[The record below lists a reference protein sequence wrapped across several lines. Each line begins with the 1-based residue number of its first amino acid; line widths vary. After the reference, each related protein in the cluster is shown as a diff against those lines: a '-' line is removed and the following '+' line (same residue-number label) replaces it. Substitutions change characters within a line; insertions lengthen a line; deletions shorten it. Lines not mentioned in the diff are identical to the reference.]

1 MFLNFEYETVYGL
14 RNIICSK
21 FGVMPDD
28 QKLKYL
34 NTELING
41 KLSFYEIKPE
51 AVIQVRR
58 RRSQK
63 KASLIYVSVKTLTG
77 KTLRFEFDS
86 SQTIKQLRYEIQ
98 EMEGNCLFK

>member
-14 RNIICSK
+14 RKKICLK
-21 FGVMPDD
+21 FGVLPEYQD
-28 QKLKYL
+28 LKYL
-34 NTELING
+34 NNELTNG

-51 AVIQVRR
+51 AVIEVRR

-63 KASLIYVSVKTLTG
+63 KIPLISVKTLTG
-77 KTLRFEFDS
+77 KTLCFEFDS
-86 SQTIKQLRYEIQ
+86 SKTIKQVRYGIQ

>member
-14 RNIICSK
+14 RKIICSK

-41 KLSFYEIKPE
+41 KLSFYDIKPE
-51 AVIQVRR
+51 AVIEVRR

-63 KASLIYVSVKTLTG
+63 KIPLISVKTLTG
-77 KTLRFEFDS
+77 KTLCFEFDS
-86 SQTIKQLRYEIQ
+86 S
-98 EMEGNCLFK
+98 